1 MRSIHISAV
10 KRGILILSVLCV
22 SLLYATQARGQ
33 AVSSGILLGTVTDAT
48 GAVVP
53 GAQVTVTNVA
63 TGLERQKETSGTGTF
78 RFPFLP
84 LGSYTF
90 RIEKA
95 GFDTLVSDEVEVH
108 VGAETRSDYAL
119 SLGAVATTI
128 EVESAAAVINTTNS
142 ERGYVVEGK
151 SVTDLPLNFR
161 EFTSLGVLAPGAML
175 DHKARI
181 FGNKSNITVNG
192 LRSQMANLQIDG
204 IDSNETHWGGM
215 ALNFYSVDNIA
226 EFLVTTSNYAAEVR
240 GSSINIRAVTKSGS
254 NDVHG
259 SAYEFLRNDVLDA
272 RNFFDKNDNDPIT
285 GDEIPGSAVKPLRLN
300 QFGATL
306 GGPIVKNKLFWFSGF
321 EALRES
327 RTTTS
332 SATVPTADERAGT
345 VLAINPVSG
354 LADTLFVPVAASTAS
369 VIGRY
374 PLPNDPGGASG
385 ARTFSGPLSSGF
397 DYDQA
402 TLKFDWQ
409 KSDKDTFSLG
419 LTWFDSL
426 NNCTDSLIQGPDFG
440 GCTILRDR
448 HHRLSNVHVFG
459 PNLVNEVRIGY
470 HRAVGDNGNVNR
482 QISPTL
488 FRDGTFTTLNGGGT
502 SFGTVTN
509 VIQFSDSVSY
519 LRGRHS
525 LKAGVEFRNLRD
537 TTDLALRF
545 PGQFLFSQS
554 APIVADVPTL
564 SGVTIPAGSVVFNSM
579 VNFLQGA
586 PDEVQIR
593 GTTAGFPG
601 PAGYYNVRQ
610 SAFEWYIQDDFKITP
625 KLTLNLGL
633 RYEYH
638 TVYRFRNRGNYRGVF
653 SGPDTGDLIFN
664 PDPFYDRDLNNF
676 APRVGLAYAASS
688 KMVIRA
694 GFAIFTVAPMRQS
707 TEGAMGF
714 FPAQSEVSAFITDPA
729 ARVARYS
736 NPLIGLTVDA
746 PALFD
751 VSGIQITPDGP
762 GSETNRVMDGLRF
775 VQDTISPENPVGF
788 LMNTQTNGG
797 TMAKNFRDAYIMNWN
812 LTVEREIG
820 QGIGL
825 SAAYVGNSG
834 IALHSMSIPFCGSNA
849 FNPICAPFQKLWFD
863 KGTNVPWISDNS
875 AHSTYH
881 ALQLQAKKAFN
892 RGYQFQANFAY
903 GKNISASDWNIA
915 DLGRGEA
922 SGGGT
927 DPFNRKRDK
936 GRGIADRR
944 FQFTLNGMYE
954 LPYFGGPKV
963 LANGWQFQ
971 TIWSLRTGLPY
982 FLYIPGTVVSGY
994 GFTRIDLPD
1003 ILTDA
1008 ASFPRGSD
1016 KTDYFADSVR
1026 AGIGTCGT
1034 AGAINA
1040 FVCSPGDDPSTPG
1053 IFEGR
1058 DGNIGRGVFD
1068 DAAFKDIAFSVI
1080 KNTNITESVSIQ
1092 FRAEFFNLFN
1102 FVNLDRPGGNILA
1115 ANFGRYSSTVSAAS
1129 PPVTER
1135 QIQFGLRIIF

>member
-1 MRSIHISAV
+1 MRSIRISGV

-22 SLLYATQARGQ
+22 SLIYATQARGQ
-33 AVSSGILLGTVTDAT
+33 AVTSGVLLGTVTDAT

-63 TGLERQKETSGTGTF
+63 TGLERQKGTSGTGTF

-95 GFDTLVSDEVEVH
+95 GFDTLASDEVEVH
-108 VGAETRSDYAL
+108 VGVERRVDFAL

-128 EVESAAAVINTTNS
+128 EVESAAAVINTTNP

-161 EFTSLGVLAPGAML
+161 EFTSLGILAPGAML
-175 DHKARI
+175 DVKARI
-181 FGNKSNITVNG
+181 FGNKTNITVNG

-259 SAYEFLRNDVLDA
+259 TAYEFLRNDVLDA
-272 RNFFDKNDNDPIT
+272 RNFFDKNKKDMAGN
-285 GDEIPGSAVKPLRLN
+285 EIPGSAVQPLRLN
-300 QFGATL
+300 QFGANL
-306 GGPIVKNKLFWFSGF
+306 GGPIIKNKLFWFSSYEG
-321 EALRES
+321 LRES
-327 RTTTS
+327 RTNTS
-332 SATVPTADERAGT
+332 FATVPTADERLGI
-345 VLAINPVSG
+345 VQAINPVSG
-354 LADTLFVPVAASTAS
+354 LADTLFVPVAATTAS

-374 PLPNDPGGASG
+374 PLPNDPTGPSG
-385 ARTFSGPLSSGF
+385 ARTFSGPLSAGF

-426 NNCTDSLIQGPDFG
+426 NNCTDSVIQGPDFG

-448 HHRLSNVHVFG
+448 HHRLSNVHMFS
-459 PNLVNEVRIGY
+459 PNLVNELRIGY

-482 QISPTL
+482 LISPTL
-488 FRDGTFTTLNGGGT
+488 FRDGSFSTLNAGGT

-537 TTDLALRF
+537 STDLALRF
-545 PGQFLFSQS
+545 PGQFLFSQFT
-554 APIVADVPTL
+554 PIVADVPTL
-564 SGVTIPAGSVVFNSM
+564 SGVTIPAGSVVGTSI

-586 PDEVQIR
+586 PEEVQIR

-638 TVYRFRNRGNYRGVF
+638 TPYRFRNRGNYRGVF
-653 SGPDTGDLIFN
+653 TGPNTGDLIFN

-676 APRVGLAYAASS
+676 APRVGFAYAASS

-714 FPAQSEVSAFITDPA
+714 FPAQSEFSEFITDPI
-729 ARVARYS
+729 ARVAIYD
-736 NPLIGLTVDA
+736 PLAGLTLNG
-746 PALFD
+746 PPLFD
-751 VSGIQITPDGP
+751 ISGRQITPDGP
-762 GSETNRVMDGLRF
+762 GSETNRVMDGVRF
-775 VQDTISPENPVGF
+775 FADNGF

-812 LTVEREIG
+812 LTVEREMG

-834 IALHSMSIPFCGSNA
+834 VSLHSMSIPFCGSNA
-849 FNPICAPFQKLWFD
+849 FNPICAPFQKIWFD
-863 KGTNVPWISDNS
+863 KGNNVPWISDNS

-881 ALQLQAKKAFN
+881 GLQLQAKKAFN
-892 RGYQFQANFAY
+892 RGYQFQANYVF
-903 GKNISASDWNIA
+903 GKNLSASDWNIA
-915 DLGRGEA
+915 DLSRGEA

-927 DPFNRKRDK
+927 NPFNRARDK

-944 FQFTLNGMYE
+944 HQFTLNGMYE
-954 LPYFGGPKV
+954 LPYLGGPKP
-963 LANGWQFQ
+963 LTSGWQFQ

-982 FLYIPGTVVSGY
+982 FLGIPGNSVSGF

-1016 KTDYFADSVR
+1016 KTEYFADSVR
-1026 AGIGTCGT
+1026 AGIGICGT
-1034 AGAINA
+1034 AAATNA
-1040 FVCSPGDDPSTPG
+1040 FVCAPGDDPSTPG

-1080 KNTNITESVSIQ
+1080 KNTNITESVTVQ

-1102 FVNLDRPGGNILA
+1102 FVNLDRPQGNILA
-1115 ANFGRYSSTVSAAS
+1115 ADFGRYSSTVSAAS